1 MISPNILKIPRNSK
15 IYITQYQWQFSAI
28 MFLEVSWHKKKRKSG
43 IAKEIV
49 LKLLSLSLMIT
60 LDWKTIQQLETH
72 LVDFKL
78 VKNVYKLIYKPFY
91 TS

>member
-1 MISPNILKIPRNSK
+1 
-15 IYITQYQWQFSAI
+15 
-28 MFLEVSWHKKKRKSG
+28 
-43 IAKEIV
+43 
-49 LKLLSLSLMIT
+49 MIT

-91 TS
+91 ESGRARNRRVEVWVL